1 MPVPFDLT
9 STRARSRC
17 IAGSTLTE
25 GMVGGRLGGRQ
36 GGGPLGH
43 LIGRQSFLI
52 GSQKIYRNERRWRI
66 VMTWP
71 RAREV
76 DLERDIC
83 ECMGVY
89 VSIHRR
95 PEFTCIG
102 VRRKVATRWNYYSQP
117 WLSRAWKLRARSAKT
132 IHREICRSLL
142 RRSKDCKVRD
152 RLRR

>member
-83 ECMGVY
+83 ECMSVY

-95 PEFTCIG
+95 SEFTCIG

-117 WLSRAWKLRARSAKT
+117 
-132 IHREICRSLL
+132 
-142 RRSKDCKVRD
+142 
-152 RLRR
+152 